1 MASGVYVITNTNSSK
16 QYVGSATDLS
26 QRKKKHFTMLRC
38 ARHPSKHLQASFKK
52 HGEPSFVFNTL
63 EELANPTREQL
74 LACEQK
80 WMGILRPAYNK
91 RLVADSNLGVPFT
104 AEHRLS
110 QSVVMRAVAASPEG
124 RTHIANLAEHNR
136 ALWADPEHRAKRI
149 ASVKAYWTAERRA
162 EVSAVNK
169 ARQQHVLE
177 DGTHFGAAR
186 QWDAAGKAEHSEKMK
201 TAWVQRKNVTED
213 DIRSLATAANVAWS
227 VIDMTGVRGKN
238 LVTIHCDVHSADH
251 TVTIAKLRFAQQGC
265 KLCGYQRSS
274 NKQIGRPRA

>member
-1 MASGVYVITNTNSSK
+1 M
-16 QYVGSATDLS
+16 
-26 QRKKKHFTMLRC
+26 
-38 ARHPSKHLQASFKK
+38 
-52 HGEPSFVFNTL
+52 FNTL

-80 WMGILRPAYNK
+80 WMGILRPTYNK

-104 AEHRLS
+104 AEQRLS
-110 QSVVMRAVAASPEG
+110 QSVVMRSVAASQEG
-124 RTHIANLAEHNR
+124 RTHIAKLAEHNR

-169 ARQQHVLE
+169 ARQQHILE

-186 QWDAAGKAEHSEKMK
+186 QWDDAEKVDHSAKMK
-201 TAWVQRKNVTED
+201 SAWVKRKNVTED
-213 DIRSLATAANVAWS
+213 DIRNLATATNPAWTVVS
-227 VIDMTGVRGKN
+227 MTGVRGKD
-238 LVTIHCDVHSADH
+238 LVTVHCDVHKADH
-251 TVTIAKLRFAQQGC
+251 MVAIAKLRFAQQGC

-274 NKQIGRPRA
+274 DKQFGRPRA